1 MTHVLWNWLLKNWP
15 QFTYDKESLIELGK
29 LFIENSGTVVGGLK
43 HVNNDSKNDL
53 LVEIFSNEAIR
64 TSEIEGEFINRDSV
78 QSSIKRNLGLQ
89 VEKRKVSPAEFDIA
103 EMMVDLYVNYYKPLS
118 HEQLFE
124 WHK

>member
-53 LVEIFSNEAIR
+53 LF
-64 TSEIEGEFINRDSV
+64 
-78 QSSIKRNLGLQ
+78 
-89 VEKRKVSPAEFDIA
+89 
-103 EMMVDLYVNYYKPLS
+103 LS
-118 HEQLFE
+118 
-124 WHK
+124 